1 MIEQLPSNLESF
13 LINVENPI
21 FENNEI
27 FKVSIP
33 ISKTLLEAD
42 YYICFA
48 EKITKICLDLFEST

>member
-13 LINVENPI
+13 LISGENPV
-21 FENNEI
+21 FEDNEI

-33 ISKTLLEAD
+33 ISKTLVEVD

-48 EKITKICLDLFEST
+48 EKIIKICLDLFEST